1 MSTLTNETS
10 RPPVAPRGSP
20 ALKITCGP
28 LLRYVGMR
36 DKAPD
41 VWRGTI
47 MICTEDMSSDLSVT
61 PFLKIESSNGFQN
74 TMEAQNI
81 LSEQGISFWRWKI
94 EIPMTNEE
102 QELHYRINE
111 EAAAASF
118 FVPALEQS
126 MNVVFH
132 SCNGFS
138 LGVDPSEFN
147 GSLWTDVI
155 KEHERAHYHVMLG
168 GGDQIYCDSVKQY
181 TEHFKE
187 WCEAEHGRKDE
198 IKWTPEMKD
207 ELHRYYLYHYM
218 GWFGA
223 GFWRGPKGSTQQSKL
238 PLAFAS
244 IPMINIFDDHDIID
258 GFGSY
263 PEKTMAGDVFGGIGR
278 VAYKYYML
286 FQNQTLVDI
295 DGGPRENL
303 TDEVEDPSWVMGAK
317 IGPYIKNHSRSI
329 YARLGKSIAFHGLD
343 CRTERKIDQIISRE
357 SYQLNFD
364 RLEKELAA
372 SKGEI
377 KHLLLMIGVP
387 MAYPRLVWL
396 ERLLTSPILAPVRYL
411 SRRKIVASGLVNEFD
426 GRVEILDDL
435 DDHWCAKRHKKERNA
450 LVERI
455 FLLAQ
460 KYSVRITI
468 LSGDVHLAGIGRFF
482 TKSHNPTKHH
492 KVTVP
497 VINDH
502 RNVLNVI
509 SSAIVNTP
517 PPDTMAD
524 FLNKRNKVHHFDLRT
539 DENMVAIFPCDVDG
553 SRRNNNR
560 LLPRRNWCSI
570 IELDNLQKFDPNAAR
585 IGENRR
591 PGPMGSDFHTTG
603 TYTSHMGGGSKS
615 QNAGKKIDKLYT
627 EPIQDEL
634 PIEALPSSLSLA
646 IRVEIDPSQPSGDAN
661 PYEILIP
668 ELQLRP
674 SSGLS
679 SKHGSKA

>member
-10 RPPVAPRGSP
+10 RPPVVPRGSP
-20 ALKITCGP
+20 PLKITCGP
-28 LLRYVGMR
+28 LLRYLGMR
-36 DKAPD
+36 DKAAD

-47 MICTEDMSSDLSVT
+47 MICTEDMSSDLSTT
-61 PFLKIESSNGFQN
+61 PFLTITSTNGFQN
-74 TMEAQNI
+74 TLEAKNI
-81 LSEQGISFWRWKI
+81 LSEMGISFWRWSV

-102 QELHYRINE
+102 QKLHYRINE

-138 LGVDPSEFN
+138 MGVDPSVFN
-147 GSLWTDVI
+147 GSLWTDVM
-155 KEHERAHYHVMLG
+155 KEHEKAHYHVMLG

-187 WCEAEHGRKDE
+187 WIEAEHGHKDR
-198 IKWTPEMKD
+198 IKWTPEMRD
-207 ELHRYYLYHYM
+207 ELHRFYLFHYM
-218 GWFGA
+218 AWFGA
-223 GFWRGPKGSTQQSKL
+223 GFWRGPKGSTQQTNL

-263 PEKTMAGDVFGGIGR
+263 PEKTMTGPVFGGIGR

-295 DGGPRENL
+295 EGGARDNL
-303 TDEVEDPSWVMGAK
+303 TDDVEDPSWVLGAK
-317 IGPYIKNHSRSI
+317 TGPYIHNRSRSI

-343 CRTERKIDQIISRE
+343 CRTERKIDQIITRE
-357 SYQLNFD
+357 TYQLNFQ
-364 RLEKELAA
+364 RIEKELAA
-372 SKGEI
+372 AKGEI

-396 ERLLTSPILAPVRYL
+396 ERLLTSPLLAPIRYL
-411 SRRKIVASGLVNEFD
+411 SRRKVVAAGLVNEFD

-435 DDHWCAKRHKKERNA
+435 DDHWCAQRHKKERNA
-450 LVERI
+450 LVERL
-455 FLLAQ
+455 FELAQ

-468 LSGDVHLAGIGRFF
+468 LSGDVHLAGIGRFY
-482 TKSHNPTKHH
+482 TKSLNPTKHH
-492 KVTVP
+492 KVSVP

-502 RNVLNVI
+502 RNMLNVI

-524 FLNKRNKVHHFDLRT
+524 FLNKRNKVHHFDFKT
-539 DENMVAIFPCDVDG
+539 DENMVSIFPCDVDG
-553 SRRNNNR
+553 SHRNNKR

-570 IELDNLQKFDPNAAR
+570 IELDNLQKFDPKAAR

-591 PGPMGSDFHTTG
+591 PGPMGPDFKTSGDYTT
-603 TYTSHMGGGSKS
+603 HMGGGSKS
-615 QNAGKKIDKLYT
+615 QHAGKKVEHISSKPV
-627 EPIQDEL
+627 EEEL

-646 IRVEIDPSQPSGDAN
+646 LRIEIDPSKPSGDTN

-679 SKHGSKA
+679 SKLSSKA